1 VAEYTTVLAQ
11 AFSPDGQ
18 LYCAGTAAGDL
29 AVWRVSVLVG
39 RGEKKGPVVVWKP
52 HSNSAQ
58 RDVHSLAT
66 TEGFL
71 LTGGRGEVRAWG
83 REEINQGNVG
93 QPQWALQVPG
103 GGEVNSMLV
112 MGGGTAGRLVVGTGD
127 NNVYVFDLE
136 TRQLS
141 STLAGHTDYIHYVA
155 AGKGEGDTLASASED
170 GTVRLWDQRKKE
182 EVNCLTPG
190 EQSTLARPH
199 LGKHI
204 SCAAVSSEWLVCGG
218 GPRLALWHLRTLS
231 PSVTLPPIEVEAK
244 TVAIHD
250 DTLICSGRKV
260 VYQTNFTGEVT
271 AEVDVSSATIYSLA
285 WQDHPSASLLAI
297 AGSSRNIDICTT
309 NFNYRDATVQFPI
322 LAT

>member
-1 VAEYTTVLAQ
+1 M
-11 AFSPDGQ
+11 
-18 LYCAGTAAGDL
+18 
-29 AVWRVSVLVG
+29 
-39 RGEKKGPVVVWKP
+39 VVWKP

-71 LTGGRGEVRAWG
+71 LTGGRGKVRAWG
-83 REEINQGNVG
+83 WEEINQGNVG

-112 MGGGTAGRLVVGTGD
+112 MGGGTSGRLVLGTGD

-136 TRQLS
+136 TRQLL

-155 AGKGEGDTLASASED
+155 AGKEVGDTLASASED
-170 GTVRLWDQRKKE
+170 GTVRLWDHRKKE

-204 SCAAVSSEWLVCGG
+204 S
-218 GPRLALWHLRTLS
+218 
-231 PSVTLPPIEVEAK
+231 
-244 TVAIHD
+244 
-250 DTLICSGRKV
+250 
-260 VYQTNFTGEVT
+260 
-271 AEVDVSSATIYSLA
+271 
-285 WQDHPSASLLAI
+285 
-297 AGSSRNIDICTT
+297 
-309 NFNYRDATVQFPI
+309 
-322 LAT
+322 

>member
-1 VAEYTTVLAQ
+1 MEAPLKLCSARCAQ
-11 AFSPDGQ
+11 LDHHPRFSSHRGQ
-18 LYCAGTAAGDL
+18 
-29 AVWRVSVLVG
+29 G
-39 RGEKKGPVVVWKP
+39 RGEIEEI
-52 HSNSAQ
+52 SS
-58 RDVHSLAT
+58 T
-66 TEGFL
+66 TL
-71 LTGGRGEVRAWG
+71 VKLTLQVRAWG
-83 REEINQGNVG
+83 WEEINQGNVG
-93 QPQWALQVPG
+93 QPQWALDVPG

-112 MGGGTAGRLVVGTGD
+112 ATGGTGGRLVLGTGD

-136 TRQLS
+136 TRKLS
-141 STLAGHTDYIHYVA
+141 STYTGHTDYIHYVA
-155 AGKGEGDTLASASED
+155 AGREEGGTLASASED

-182 EVNCLTPG
+182 ETTCFTPG

-204 SCAAVSSEWLVCGG
+204 SCAAVSSDWLVCGG

-231 PSVTLPPIEVEAK
+231 PSVTLPPVEVEAK

-260 VYQTNFTGEVT
+260 VYQTNFTGEVK

-297 AGSSRNIDICTT
+297 AGSSRNIDICTS
-309 NFNYRDATVQFPI
+309 NFNYRLFSYI
-322 LAT
+322 LSLIMI